1 MTLRSFDGNAAAAGA
16 ALEAL
21 GAGDAADGKAVLH
34 FTPCKLSLSGV
45 LCTGDGAGSDR
56 LPCIRQAVGL

>member
-1 MTLRSFDGNAAAAGA
+1 MTLQSFDGDAAAAGA

-34 FTPCKLSLSGV
+34 FTPSSLCLVCSAQGMALAV
-45 LCTGDGAGSDR
+45 IDC
-56 LPCIRQAVGL
+56 PCIRQAVGL